1 MNKKYTIII
10 LVSLII
16 IAIVGTA
23 IMNKTNS
30 STGDQGTINEKSSE
44 AVIEDYALLVRHN
57 GKLYKYN
64 YERAYPSC
72 GTADGFIEANVKEN
86 EIPQNDD
93 ESNFKGKHEYQY
105 GLEEGTLLVRLD
117 DEGYYVFTQVDETLA
132 RNTILTDSSTYE
144 NKEKTEERLVKINGK
159 LYRDTG
165 KVNNIPRCGMMDGFI
180 VYTTQEKEI
189 PQRNDEAN
197 FSGAVFYQGSSGK
210 IDVKVGDNF
219 YIFEEYNI

>member
-23 IMNKTNS
+23 IMNKTNN
-30 STGDQGTINEKSSE
+30 STSEEGFVNEKSGE
-44 AVIEDYALLVRHN
+44 AVIENYALLVRHD

-72 GTADGFIEANVKEN
+72 GTADGFIESNVKEN

-93 ESNFKGKHEYQY
+93 ESNFEGKHEYQS
-105 GLEEGTLLVRLD
+105 GFGEDILLVRLE
-117 DEGYYVFTQVDETLA
+117 DERYYVFTQVDETLA
-132 RNTILTDSSTYE
+132 RNTILTDSSTYD
-144 NKEKTEERLVKINGK
+144 NKEKTEERLVKIDGK

-197 FSGAVFYQGSSGK
+197 FSGAVFYQCSSGK